1 MKEEEI
7 KPQAI
12 FHEYLRLASLYG
24 AKYSSAKREAWQ
36 TVISEHGYSSHIEFV
51 CQCL

>member
-7 KPQAI
+7 KLQAI
-12 FHEYLRLASLYG
+12 FHEYLRLASL
-24 AKYSSAKREAWQ
+24 YSSAKREAWQ